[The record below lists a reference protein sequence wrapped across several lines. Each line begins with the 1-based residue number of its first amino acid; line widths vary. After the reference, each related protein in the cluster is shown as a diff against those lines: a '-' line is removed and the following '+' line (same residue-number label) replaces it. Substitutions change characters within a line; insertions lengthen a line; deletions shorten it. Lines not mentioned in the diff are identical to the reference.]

1 MNFLNK
7 IFIGQQHITRE
18 EFEQVHSN
26 LEKEAVSYNEPN
38 TKATSGNISATSYYS
53 AQDITPISNKLLKFS
68 NKLELYLK
76 GLFQE
81 LNFNDALYEVF
92 DIINF
97 HIYQGDLTNN
107 ELIQLIYKEQNYFK
121 NFITEN
127 MCIYNEYIQRIDKLN
142 EKNATLIENQK
153 EFEEYNLMRRWLNE
167 GMKVSDRKYKASEQ
181 EKIIQNTLCEVM
193 GKSINIDKIQLNDF
207 NMRQI
212 KMKILD
218 FEIKKNVIENKI
230 NLAKM
235 LIIE

>member
-193 GKSINIDKIQLNDF
+193 GKSINIDKIKLNDF